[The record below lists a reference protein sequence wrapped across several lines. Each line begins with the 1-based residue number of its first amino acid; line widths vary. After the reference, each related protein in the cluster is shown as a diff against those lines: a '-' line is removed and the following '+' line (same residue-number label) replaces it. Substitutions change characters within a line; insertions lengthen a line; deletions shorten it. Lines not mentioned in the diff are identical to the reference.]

1 MIIPIR
7 CFTCGKVVAHLYEDY
22 RNILQDSLKN
32 DDTLSIST
40 SDTAYNTKKTLEG
53 KALDDLGLDKYC
65 CRRMFLCQNDICK
78 TISHIL

>member
-22 RNILQDSLKN
+22 RNKLQEELKDEEMLSTYATN
-32 DDTLSIST
+32 DV
-40 SDTAYNTKKTLEG
+40 YNSKKTIEG
-53 KALDDLGLDKYC
+53 KLLDELGINRYC

-78 TISHIL
+78 TISHLL